1 MPLVQLLRNNFLDRI
16 GDFPAQNVLAVLHHG
31 ILVIGDLSEVNFAV
45 RVIGSLN
52 RLHIQIF
59 CRQFKG
65 KLTVLQR
72 PAQQLLR
79 GFDDRFA
86 GGIVGVRDHGGFRQ
100 RLFEFLVRRV
110 INKRV
115 QLSVLVVFHLHPSIE
130 MNRIGYAL
138 DVVVAQILFFD
149 LIDVGVSDIR
159 LCIGDGVKT
168 EFKGG
173 FVFLVGTDGN
183 FRISGKRHVRVVPVQ
198 GEGPEVALLVV
209 AAGQDLRHVDYRCSF
224 RVIPVRENGWILR
237 GLIRRL
243 VINRCS
249 RIQRAVCI
257 ARHGHL
263 HVQRMI
269 VIGHAVQR
277 VGVRH
282 DFLDRIGII
291 AWLNK
296 LDRTKRE
303 GAVFSGYRHRR
314 IRWQR
319 SLLRHSG
326 NLEAIGLAIHPGA
339 AGQLLLSAQH
349 DSFSG
354 RVDIAGDVCRFSR
367 AFAVLLIRPDEP
379 FSHRRNDRIIIWIRG
394 LRNRI
399 FRTGRQVLQHGVLSG
414 SQHHSEMPIV
424 RRLHVFRPFIAF
436 RNRSG
441 LAQLHLELEG
451 KILFFD
457 DDAPGHLFRDFQAA
471 HLPRIVEMGIKVFVL
486 AHIIRDGGGVLIHGG
501 IRAIHGHLNF
511 ILAGI
516 IGHDVLAGIVHHL
529 RQVVFM
535 NSHVVVC
542 NLSGEFSELRNRE
555 GARLCGFPH
564 AVLRAF
570 RHWTIFLVQRFQPN
584 PVSFRLGGILFLLR
598 RCAGQ
603 RDRHGNGRC
612 GRLGRLCLLCRRF
625 RKCCTQRQQH
635 GQSHQRCDPFQH
647 FSHSC
652 VLPLVHSFLWTFRP
666 PADRSLV

>member
-1 MPLVQLLRNNFLDRI
+1 MPLVQLLRNNFLNRI

-86 GGIVGVRDHGGFRQ
+86 DGIVGVRDHGGISQ
-100 RLFEFLVRRV
+100 RLLEFLVCRV
-110 INKRV
+110 INCRL
-115 QLSVLVVFHLHPSIE
+115 QRSVLVVFNLHPSIE
-130 MNRIGYAL
+130 VNRVGNTR
-138 DVVVAQILFFD
+138 DVLIAQILFLD
-149 LIDVGVSDIR
+149 LIDVGASDIR
-159 LCIGDGVKT
+159 FRVGDGVKT

-209 AAGQDLRHVDYRCSF
+209 AAGQDLRHVDRRCSF
-224 RVIPVRENGWILR
+224 RVIPVRENGRILR

-249 RIQRAVCI
+249 RIQRTVCI
-257 ARHGHL
+257 ARHGHR

-282 DFLDRIGII
+282 DLLDRVGII
-291 AWLNK
+291 ARLDK

-303 GAVFSGYRHRR
+303 GAVFSGDRHRR
-314 IRWQR
+314 IRGQR

-326 NLEAIGLAIHPGA
+326 NLKAIGLALHPGP
-339 AGQLLLSAQH
+339 AGQLLFSAQH
-349 DSFSG
+349 DGFSG
-354 RVDIAGDVCRFSR
+354 RVDIAGDVCGFSR
-367 AFAVLLIRPDEP
+367 AIAVLRVRLDDI
-379 FSHRRNDRIIIWIRG
+379 FSHRRNDRIIIRIRG

-414 SQHHSEMPIV
+414 SQHHSEMLIV

-471 HLPRIVEMGIKVFVL
+471 HLPRIVEMGIKVLVL
-486 AHIIRDGGGVLIHGG
+486 THVIRDGGSVLIHGR
-501 IRAIHGHLNF
+501 IRAVHGHLNF

-542 NLSGEFSELRNRE
+542 NLGRELSFRE
-555 GARLCGFPH
+555 DAGLCGFPH

-570 RHWTIFLVQRFQPN
+570 RHGTGLVQRFQPD
-584 PVSFRLGGILFLLR
+584 PVSFRLVRILLR

-612 GRLGRLCLLCRRF
+612 GRLGRLRLLCRRF